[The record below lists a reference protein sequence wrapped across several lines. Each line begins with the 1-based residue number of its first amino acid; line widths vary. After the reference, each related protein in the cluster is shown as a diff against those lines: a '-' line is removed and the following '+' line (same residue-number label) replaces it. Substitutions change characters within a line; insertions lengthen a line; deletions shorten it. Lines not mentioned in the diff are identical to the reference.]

1 MHVQCISYNVMY
13 RLTSGTAIEVGKYSE
28 QKGGR
33 NGDGITSL
41 LQHLLI
47 SLCHLHDAYGRVVR
61 SVSITLDS

>member
-1 MHVQCISYNVMY
+1 MNAYMYTCIYHDV
-13 RLTSGTAIEVGKYSE
+13 LTSGTAIEVGKYSE

-47 SLCHLHDAYGRVVR
+47 SLCHLHDVYV
-61 SVSITLDS
+61 